1 MRKTFRRRL
10 AAAGMALATV
20 LGGTLLATGTAPP
33 AHAAVPA
40 TIPLK
45 ITNNSARG
53 DQVYIYNLGTEL
65 SSGRQGWADANGTFH
80 PWPAGGGARY
90 GGVRR

>member
-1 MRKTFRRRL
+1 MLRTLRRR
-10 AAAGMALATV
+10 ATAAGLSLATV
-20 LGGTLLATGTAPP
+20 LAGSLLATGTGAP

-53 DQVYIYNLGTEL
+53 EQLYIYNLGTEL
-65 SSGRQGWADANGTFH
+65 STGRQGWADAAGTFH
-80 PWPAGGGARY
+80 PWPCP
-90 GGVRR
+90 